1 MKLQVVKEG
10 NGWVFNEINVF
21 VSRTNIPGNDIKAG
35 KEICHYLPPFPAMGT
50 GYHRFVFLLFKQ
62 ERPIDFSEDVRPT
75 PCHSLK
81 MRTFSTFD
89 FYRKHEDSMTPAGLA
104 FFQCQWDSSV
114 TWVFHQLLSKKRS
127 VGECC
132 TGLLRGRAVP
142 RTSRTPSVNEL
153 LLGSG

>member
-1 MKLQVVKEG
+1 MGKLLPSRVPQEASFTSALVL
-10 NGWVFNEINVF
+10 
-21 VSRTNIPGNDIKAG
+21 VSR
-35 KEICHYLPPFPAMGT
+35 
-50 GYHRFVFLLFKQ
+50 
-62 ERPIDFSEDVRPT
+62 SS
-75 PCHSLK
+75 HSLK

-153 LLGSG
+153 LLGSGCQSSLTWFLLSHLPPH

>member
-1 MKLQVVKEG
+1 MYRL
-10 NGWVFNEINVF
+10 W
-21 VSRTNIPGNDIKAG
+21 DDAG
-35 KEICHYLPPFPAMGT
+35 KLLPSRVLQEASFTSA
-50 GYHRFVFLLFKQ
+50 LLLV
-62 ERPIDFSEDVRPT
+62 S
-75 PCHSLK
+75 CCSHSLK

-132 TGLLRGRAVP
+132 TGPLRSQGVP
-142 RTSRTPSVNEL
+142 HMSRTPSVNEL
-153 LLGSG
+153 LL